1 MNNLEIKIDSNK
13 INEIL
18 EDDLFIQAFEFVNE
32 AGFVSCSMLQRKY
45 SISYTKAR
53 SFYEVIS
60 LFKGAEYNEK
70 DYKIKVNFSSKVID
84 MVKNKEIKADSLR
97 FGI

>member
-13 INEIL
+13 INENL

-45 SISYTKAR
+45 SI
-53 SFYEVIS
+53 
-60 LFKGAEYNEK
+60 
-70 DYKIKVNFSSKVID
+70 
-84 MVKNKEIKADSLR
+84 
-97 FGI
+97 